1 MDILLLNG
9 VNLNTLGT
17 REPEIY
23 GSTTLYDIELG
34 VRKIAEKNNLS
45 FDCLQSN
52 LEADLINK
60 IHTANAKFI
69 IINPA
74 AWTHTSVALRDALL
88 VNKTPFVE
96 VHLSNIYKR
105 EEFRHKS
112 YFSDIAIGVISG
124 LGTHSYKL
132 ATDFAIDF
140 FKEHNL

>member
-23 GSTTLYDIELG
+23 GNTTLTMLENDIKDIVNKSG
-34 VRKIAEKNNLS
+34 LS

-52 LEADLINK
+52 LESDLINK
-60 IHTANAKFI
+60 IHQSAAKFI

-88 VNKTPFVE
+88 VNNTPFIE
-96 VHLSNIYKR
+96 VHISNIYKR
-105 EEFRHKS
+105 EEFRQKS
-112 YFSDIAIGVISG
+112 YFSDISIGIIAG
-124 LGTHSYKL
+124 LGVSGYKL
-132 ATDFAIDF
+132 AAQFAINYL
-140 FKEHNL
+140 KEI

>member
-17 REPEIY
+17 REPEVY
-23 GSTTLYDIELG
+23 GNKTIADVELS
-34 VRKIAEKNNLS
+34 VKTIAENNNFT

-52 LEADLINK
+52 TEADLINK
-60 IHTANAKFI
+60 IHTSNPKFI

-96 VHLSNIYKR
+96 VHISNVYKR

-112 YFSDIAIGVISG
+112 YFSDIAIGVIAG
-124 LGTHSYKL
+124 LGVQGYEL
-132 ATDFAIDF
+132 ATDFAVKF
-140 FKEHNL
+140 LQNNK

>member
-23 GSTTLYDIELG
+23 GNTTLADVEKNLQT
-34 VRKIAEKNNLS
+34 IATNNNLS

-52 LEADLINK
+52 TEADLINK
-60 IHTANAKFI
+60 IHTAKAKFI

-88 VNKTPFVE
+88 VNKTKFIE
-96 VHLSNIYKR
+96 VHISNVYTR

-112 YFSDIAIGVISG
+112 YFSDIALGVIAG
-124 LGTHSYKL
+124 LGVLGYEL
-132 ATDFAIDF
+132 AIQSAI
-140 FKEHNL
+140 KHLHTTN

>member
-23 GSTTLYDIELG
+23 GSTTLKMIEDE
-34 VRKIAEKNNLS
+34 VKKIVENNNLS

-52 LEADLINK
+52 FEADLINK
-60 IHTANAKFI
+60 IHTSNAKFI

-96 VHLSNIYKR
+96 VLLSNIYKR

-132 ATDFAIDF
+132 ATKFAIDF